1 MTEFD
6 QLAERYDETRGGES
20 RGDEYAADIH
30 ARLPPGEGVVLEI
43 GVGTGVVALGL
54 KRRGRRVVGLDL
66 SAPMLSRAIERLGPV
81 LVRSDA
87 MQMALASASVDHAV
101 SVWVVHSVKY
111 PVVLFGEAARVIRP
125 GGLYIVCTTQRP
137 APDDL
142 VGVTIAEMCA
152 RVDARRGAPRP
163 RRVSV
168 DEVLDWASGSGLT
181 GTVHEMERQWVS
193 SPDQELKA
201 IEYRQ
206 WPAMR
211 ELDEASLEE
220 VTRPAVE
227 VLKALPATDALRRA
241 TVEMVVFRRP

>member
-1 MTEFD
+1 VTEFD

-20 RGDEYAADIH
+20 RGDEYAADVH
-30 ARLPPGEGVVLEI
+30 ARLPAGEAVVLEI

-54 KRRGRRVVGLDL
+54 KRRGRKVVGLDL

-81 LVRSDA
+81 VVRTDA
-87 MQMALASASVDHAV
+87 MQMAIAGASVDHAV
-101 SVWVVHSVKY
+101 SVWVVHSVKQ
-111 PVVLFGEAARVIRP
+111 PVLLFREAARVIRP
-125 GGLYIVCTTQRP
+125 GGLYVVCTTQRP

-152 RVDARRGAPRP
+152 RIDVRRGAPRP

-168 DEVLDWASGSGLT
+168 DEVLDWAADSGFS

-211 ELDEASLEE
+211 ELDESSVEE
-220 VTRPAVE
+220 VTRPAIE
-227 VLKALPATDALRRA
+227 VLKALPATDVVRRA
-241 TVEMVVFRRP
+241 TAEIVVFRRP